1 MNSYPGYHYPPRQ
14 RASIRGNHHDPPSRH
29 AGDRTSLVYA
39 LVSLASVYFLLYTF
53 GISPYFFPRL
63 IWKIVVYWT
72 PSRLVAALD
81 KDKTRNSSA
90 SDESYTGYRNL
101 YEKGQAMQR
110 IIGHTTTSIIP
121 LLPRSRA
128 YTSLSSVLLGSKDVY
143 PAGLGNWDNSCYQNS
158 IIQGLASL
166 RSLREFL
173 GLNIQNLGHRHPLS
187 THIALRVIID
197 KLNDPENAG
206 QKLWLPAELKS
217 MCSWQQQD
225 AQEYF
230 SIIADQVDK
239 EIRGASKGITSD
251 IGLKT
256 VRQDG
261 HRAEATLLSPPL
273 TEDGQATPDEPDTDR
288 SCVPYCSPLEGLLAQ
303 RVGCMECGWTDG
315 LSLIPFN
322 CLTVSLGKK
331 WEYDIREC
339 LDDYTSLETIEGVE
353 CAKCTLQRTQA
364 QLEQLLGKI
373 DPVEESQE
381 ETDSGKLNEA
391 LRRNAESRLNAV
403 LESLQNDD
411 FSEKTLKEKCHIS
424 SRNHVASTKSK
435 QAVIARPPKSL
446 IIHINR
452 SVFDEMTGT
461 LRKNYADVRFPKS
474 LDLDEWC
481 LGTMPTNGDSKDEVV
496 ETWGINPSESMLPR
510 PESEINGFDRR
521 YELRAVITHH
531 GRHENGH
538 YICYRKYPVESF
550 PIEVPQPVIEADGIK
565 EKKEHW
571 FRLSDEDVTLV
582 SESSVLAQ
590 GGVFMLC
597 YELAGS
603 SPEISRGISQAVPG
617 RDTKSIS
624 GSQVVEDGIPLG
636 EVPRGPGSVAE
647 SRADETDWSRR
658 TNTDSVSSHSSNL
671 SENSSQSSIGN
682 NEEPVIDNRPQK
694 PATPMK
700 TSNGSNIGSHENP
713 SASSVPQMIKAL

>member
-1 MNSYPGYHYPPRQ
+1 MNSYPGYHYPRRKQ
-14 RASIRGNHHDPPSRH
+14 SVIHGNHHGRPSRH
-29 AGDRTSLVYA
+29 ADDRSSLIYA
-39 LVSLASVYFLLYTF
+39 LVSLASVYFLLYSF

-63 IWKIVVYWT
+63 AWKIIVYST

-81 KDKTRNSSA
+81 KDRTKNNPA
-90 SDESYTGYRNL
+90 SGEAHPAYRNL
-101 YEKGQAMQR
+101 YEKSQAMQR
-110 IIGHTTTSIIP
+110 IIGHGANSIIP

-128 YTSLSSVLLGSKDVY
+128 YSSLSSVLLGSNDVY

-173 GLNIQNLGHRHPLS
+173 GANIQNLGHRHPLS

-239 EIRGASKGITSD
+239 EIRGASKGVTSD
-251 IGLKT
+251 IGLKIARDT
-256 VRQDG
+256 GR
-261 HRAEATLLSPPL
+261 RAEVTLPSPPL
-273 TEDGQATPDEPDTDR
+273 TPGDQTTSDEPDTDR
-288 SCVPYCSPLEGLLAQ
+288 SIVPYCSPLEGLLAQ

-322 CLTVSLGKK
+322 CLTVTLGNK
-331 WEYDIREC
+331 WEYDIRDC

-353 CAKCTLQRTQA
+353 CAKCTLLRTQA
-364 QLEQLLGKI
+364 QLEQLLSKI
-373 DPVEESQE
+373 DPVEGSE
-381 ETDSGKLNEA
+381 ETDSAKLNEA

-411 FSEKTLKEKCHIS
+411 FSEKTLKEKCHIT
-424 SRNHVASTKSK
+424 SRNHVSSTKSK

-446 IIHINR
+446 IIHVNR

-461 LRKNYADVRFPKS
+461 LRKNYADVRFPKC
-474 LDLDEWC
+474 LELDEWC
-481 LGTMPTNGDSKDEVV
+481 LGTMPTDSSSKEEIV

-510 PESEINGFDRR
+510 PDSEINGFDRR
-521 YELRAVITHH
+521 YELQAVVTHH

-550 PIEVPQPVIEADGIK
+550 PIEVPQSIVEADGIK

-571 FRLSDEDVTLV
+571 FRLSDEDVSLV
-582 SESSVLAQ
+582 SERSVLGQ

-597 YELAGS
+597 YELVEP
-603 SPEISRGISQAVPG
+603 SPEIHRSISQAVPG
-617 RDTKSIS
+617 RETQSIS
-624 GSQVVEDGIPLG
+624 ESQVAEDGIPLE
-636 EVPRGPGSVAE
+636 EVLHKPESSAE
-647 SRADETDWSRR
+647 SPVVEPDWSR
-658 TNTDSVSSHSSNL
+658 NTDSISSQNSSF
-671 SENSSQSSIGN
+671 SEDSSQSSIIT
-682 NEEPVIDNRPQK
+682 NEELTTTNKPQQL
-694 PATPMK
+694 ATPMK
-700 TSNGSNIGSHENP
+700 TSNGPNIDSHENP
-713 SASSVPQMIKAL
+713 SASSVPRLIKAL